1 MHNLRYWLKNPLN
14 VPRWRRFGSQRA
26 SHGRRWQV
34 SPRAVRL
41 NFQSLGSA
49 ALLVALL
56 LAASPTWG
64 QAEPPTLEVPGLNNP
79 LRSSLVEPEADGPSI
94 ATADVRLDGYSLFAI
109 AAPTLATSTDRSTTP
124 IRERVRG
131 IERTLGQI
139 ASSNFDPEALEVE
152 STVDPSSNL
161 PVITINDQY
170 LMTVTTLDAQLQ
182 VQTPERWAGQL
193 TGIIER
199 ALVRAH
205 QERQIEYL
213 TRQSLIASGIILA
226 VLLGSWVFTA
236 WQRHFSSR
244 QKRLEA
250 NIPADAEIAAGA
262 ADEPALAAAA
272 LNRQGATR
280 RRRNQND
287 LKRRLLQVGQI
298 GLWGGGLF
306 LILGLFPYSR
316 WLQPL
321 LFSAPLKIVTIG
333 LGIYILIRIS
343 DLVIDRFTAAFAR
356 GELVDP
362 EASQRLSLR
371 VSTFSRVLKSGAGV
385 IWIVIGILGSL
396 SVVGVDL
403 VPLLAGAGLIGLAI
417 SFAAQSLIKDM
428 INGILILFED
438 QYAVGDVI
446 VVGEVSGFVENM
458 NLRITQLRDS
468 EGQLITV
475 PNSTIEVVQNLSK
488 DWSRVDLTIDL
499 AYGTDPNHALG
510 VIHQLSQELYS
521 DPQWQPKMLEPP
533 EVLGIDSVTHSGI
546 LVRVWIK
553 TLPLQQ
559 WVVGREFRRRLAL
572 VLDQHGLAI
581 GVPQQSLWFRSGLD
595 LDLHRNG
602 HRETPP
608 KLRTSNSSHS

>member
-26 SHGRRWQV
+26 SYGCRWQV

-385 IWIVIGILGSL
+385 IWIVIGILGGL